1 MTTYFNNLNIEISH
15 KEDIKPPEL
24 EDKSFYKVYS
34 PEAFTLKPRDDIC
47 LDLKFKNDTRHTLT
61 QIESWINLLPSLKQF
76 DLRIENQDWCS
87 NKLKYETL
95 QLHILN
101 RHFKRTVRIKK
112 YQIIVNIF
120 LLSEKINDKFYTKY
134 TVIT

>member
-1 MTTYFNNLNIEISH
+1 MLG
-15 KEDIKPPEL
+15 
-24 EDKSFYKVYS
+24 
-34 PEAFTLKPRDDIC
+34 
-47 LDLKFKNDTRHTLT
+47 FKIQKRHTDTLT

-95 QLHILN
+95 QLHILK

-120 LLSEKINDKFYTKY
+120 LLSEKINDKVYTKY